1 MDDLS
6 AHEAAVELGV
16 SPTVLSRLLEGG
28 QLPSHLAEDG
38 RRRRVLRSDLAV
50 HRDQRF
56 ALRQRMV
63 QEQRDR
69 RWLQPEDDLTA

>member
-6 AHEAAVELGV
+6 TDEAAVELGV
-16 SPTVLSRLLEGG
+16 SPSVVGQLLENG
-28 QLPSHLAEDG
+28 QLPSHLAPDG
-38 RRRRVLRSDLAV
+38 RNRRVLRADLAA
-50 HRDQRF
+50 HRERRF

-69 RWLQPEDDLTA
+69 RWLQPEDDLTS

>member
-6 AHEAAVELGV
+6 TDEAAVELGV
-16 SPTVLSRLLEGG
+16 SPAVVGQLLGNG
-28 QLPSHLAEDG
+28 QLPSHLAPDG
-38 RRRRVLRSDLAV
+38 RHRRVLRADLTA
-50 HRDQRF
+50 HRERRF

-69 RWLQPEDDLTA
+69 RWLQPEDDLPS

>member
-6 AHEAAVELGV
+6 TDEAAVELGV
-16 SPTVLSRLLEGG
+16 SPTVLGRLLEGG

-38 RRRRVLRSDLAV
+38 RHRRVLRSDLDA
-50 HRDQRF
+50 HRERRF

-69 RWLQPEDDLTA
+69 RWLQPEDDLSA

>member
-6 AHEAAVELGV
+6 TDEAAVELGV
-16 SPTVLSRLLEGG
+16 SPSVVAQLLGGG

-38 RRRRVLRSDLAV
+38 RHRRVLLADLRA

-56 ALRQRMV
+56 ALRQRLV